1 MERSGKGTSEV
12 HERRRMLN
20 PIKWDYC
27 KSSDAAVINFL
38 EGMNLNKVLEEKN
51 NPILPIGLSLY
62 KIHELKAGSM

>member
-1 MERSGKGTSEV
+1 
-12 HERRRMLN
+12 MLN

-27 KSSDAAVINFL
+27 KSSDAAVLKFL
-38 EGMNLNKVLEEKN
+38 KGTNLNKVLEEKN